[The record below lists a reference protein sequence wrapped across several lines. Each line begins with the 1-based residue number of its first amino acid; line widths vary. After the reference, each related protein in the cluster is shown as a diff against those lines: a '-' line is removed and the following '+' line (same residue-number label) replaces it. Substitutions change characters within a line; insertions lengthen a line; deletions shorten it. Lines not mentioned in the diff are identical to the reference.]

1 MSDATN
7 CNDPWQ
13 TPSTQVDP
21 ELRETSQ
28 RLMAKS
34 EVPPPHAE
42 SEATALELE
51 EAQQKIVELKLQQK
65 RIFQR
70 NVSLTAEIAQL
81 RAQNQHL
88 GKELAQCQTQLPP
101 PKTGWLRGLFSR

>member
-1 MSDATN
+1 MSDAAN
-7 CNDPWQ
+7 CDDPWQ

-28 RLMAKS
+28 QLMAKS
-34 EVPPPHAE
+34 EVPHSH
-42 SEATALELE
+42 SEFDDNPSELE
-51 EAQQKIVELKLQQK
+51 EARQKLVELKLQQK
-65 RIFQR
+65 KIFQR

-88 GKELAQCQTQLPP
+88 VKELAQCQSSPP
-101 PKTGWLRGLFSR
+101 PKTGWLRRLFSR